1 MAVYLDF
8 DNIVI
13 SRYDQVHGRNSF
25 QKDKARGLDDDKLT
39 TATVDLG
46 AIIDFASSFGTLVLT
61 RAYADW
67 SADLNAN
74 YQGQLVGRAVD
85 LVQLFP
91 AAAYGKNGAD
101 IRLAVD
107 AVEDMFRLP
116 DLTHVVI
123 VGGDSDYIALA
134 QRCKRLGRYVVG
146 IGVAGASSRS
156 LASACDEFVTYDALP
171 GIPTV
176 APAPAKKATKR
187 TKSKEPDDEPEPAD
201 TQAAATGLL
210 ERALRIGHEKDDA
223 DWLHNSAVK
232 AQMKRM
238 DPSFS
243 EKSLG
248 FRSFSDFLRS
258 RSDVADLDES
268 STTRMVRLHQRGSK
282 PRSDP
287 DVRASGEVPDRVSTY
302 AEAMTERL
310 YFRQLLSGRDFA
322 QSDMIAQQMRN
333 FSYLIGDRETG
344 DTVVVDPAYA
354 ANDLV
359 DILESDGMKLS
370 GVLVT
375 HHHPDHVGGSM
386 MGFELKGLAE
396 LLERQSVPVHVNS
409 LEAEWVSRV
418 TGIARSDLTAHE
430 HGDKVNVGDVEIELL
445 HTPGHTPGSQ
455 CFLLDGRLVA
465 GDTLFLEGCGR
476 TDFPGGDV
484 DDMFRSLQQ
493 LAAAVRRPDGV
504 SRATGTRWSPAR
516 RCRTCGAP
524 TTCTGRAIWISGE
537 C

>member
-1 MAVYLDF
+1 MPESVVTGDSPRVAVYLDF

-67 SADLNAN
+67 SAALNAK

-176 APAPAKKATKR
+176 ALAPAPAKKATKR
-187 TKSKEPDDEPEPAD
+187 TKSTEPEEEPEPEAAD

-268 STTRMVRLHQRGSK
+268 STTRMVRLH
-282 PRSDP
+282 
-287 DVRASGEVPDRVSTY
+287 
-302 AEAMTERL
+302 
-310 YFRQLLSGRDFA
+310 RD
-322 QSDMIAQQMRN
+322 N
-333 FSYLIGDRETG
+333 
-344 DTVVVDPAYA
+344 
-354 ANDLV
+354 
-359 DILESDGMKLS
+359 
-370 GVLVT
+370 
-375 HHHPDHVGGSM
+375 
-386 MGFELKGLAE
+386 
-396 LLERQSVPVHVNS
+396 
-409 LEAEWVSRV
+409 
-418 TGIARSDLTAHE
+418 
-430 HGDKVNVGDVEIELL
+430 
-445 HTPGHTPGSQ
+445 
-455 CFLLDGRLVA
+455 
-465 GDTLFLEGCGR
+465 
-476 TDFPGGDV
+476 
-484 DDMFRSLQQ
+484 
-493 LAAAVRRPDGV
+493 
-504 SRATGTRWSPAR
+504 
-516 RCRTCGAP
+516 
-524 TTCTGRAIWISGE
+524 
-537 C
+537 